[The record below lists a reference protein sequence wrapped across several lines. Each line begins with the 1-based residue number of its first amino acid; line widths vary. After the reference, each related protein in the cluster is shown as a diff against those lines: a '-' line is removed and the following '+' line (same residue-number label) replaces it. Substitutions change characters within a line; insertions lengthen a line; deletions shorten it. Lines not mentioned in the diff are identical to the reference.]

1 MSTIS
6 TSLNYLLASNFSE
19 LGRPQAATAPFNGAG
34 NISAR
39 DLRAALGNLPNGT
52 NVSARTDY
60 TVTANGTLVPR
71 ATSITVGN
79 TAGAD
84 ALDRTDGKLG
94 TGFYT
99 ATPELPRLTF
109 GDLQRPRAALSP
121 ADEAE
126 LFDADT
132 VGGDVGQGSGYLQRD
147 SAEDENGNPVEVEI
161 ITPDDLLSANA
172 TQGANLA
179 AQRQQSASGLYARTY
194 ALGTEE
200 PALLAFAA

>member
-19 LGRPQAATAPFNGAG
+19 LGRAQTGTGPLNGAG
-34 NISAR
+34 NVSAR
-39 DLRAALGNLPNGT
+39 DLRAALGNLPSGT

-71 ATSITVGN
+71 ATSITVGS

-94 TGFYT
+94 AGFYT
-99 ATPELPRLTF
+99 APTELPRLTF
-109 GDLQRPRAALSP
+109 GDLQRPRATLSP
-121 ADEAE
+121 SDEAE
-126 LFDADT
+126 LFDTDT

-147 SAEDENGNPVEVEI
+147 SAEDENGDTVEVEI
-161 ITPDDLLSANA
+161 ITPDDLLGANIA
-172 TQGANLA
+172 QGANLS
-179 AQRQQSASGLYARTY
+179 AQRQQNASGLYARTY